1 MLKIENLRA
10 AYGRVEV
17 LRGVNLQVPR
27 GEAVALIGPNG
38 AGKTTLLRAISGLVV
53 PEVGRITLEGQRIE
67 GLATHLIARLGVA
80 HVPQGRRVF
89 PSMSVADNLRLGAFR
104 RLGTPWHR
112 LWSRDAAVRA
122 DLEVVL
128 GLFPRLKER
137 LRQLAGTLSGGE
149 QQMLAMARAMM
160 LSPSVLLLDEPSMG
174 LSPKG
179 VEEVFSIIE
188 QLRTLKVT
196 LLLVEQFAAT
206 ALLVA
211 DHGCVLEN
219 GRITLQGPAQ
229 ALRHHPAVQAAYLGV
244 RRPAYPPV
252 LHPPSPP

>member
-17 LRGVNLQVPR
+17 LRGVHLHVPR
-27 GEAVALIGPNG
+27 GETVALIGPNG

-53 PEVGRITLEGQRIE
+53 PEVGRITLDGQRIE
-67 GLATHLIARLGVA
+67 GLATHRIARLGVA
-80 HVPQGRRVF
+80 HVPQGRHVF
-89 PSMSVADNLRLGAFR
+89 ASMSVADNLRLGAFR
-104 RLGTPWHR
+104 RLGLPWR
-112 LWSRDAAVRA
+112 REASVRT
-122 DLEVVL
+122 DHEVVL

-137 LRQLAGTLSGGE
+137 LRQQAGTLSGGE

-211 DHGCVLEN
+211 DHGCVMES
-219 GRITLQGPAQ
+219 GRITLQGPARD
-229 ALRHHPAVQAAYLGV
+229 LRHHPAVQAAYLGV
-244 RRPAYPPV
+244 RK
-252 LHPPSPP
+252 

>member
-1 MLKIENLRA
+1 MLRIENLRA

-17 LRGVNLQVPR
+17 LHGVHLHVPQ
-27 GEAVALIGPNG
+27 AAVVALIGPNG
-38 AGKTTLLRAISGLVV
+38 AGKSTLLRAISGLVT
-53 PEVGRITLEGQRIE
+53 PEVGRITLAGQRID
-67 GLATHLIARLGVA
+67 GLATHEIARLGVA
-80 HVPQGRRVF
+80 HVPQGRHVF
-89 PSMSVADNLRLGAFR
+89 PGMSVADNLRLGAFR
-104 RLGTPWHR
+104 RLGPPWC
-112 LWSRDAAVRA
+112 RDAAVRA

-160 LSPSVLLLDEPSMG
+160 LNPSVLLLDEPSMG

-188 QLRTLKVT
+188 QLRTRKVT
-196 LLLVEQFAAT
+196 MLLVEQFAAT

-211 DHGCVLEN
+211 DHGCVMEN
-219 GRITLQGPAQ
+219 GRITLQDRAQ
-229 ALRHHPAVQAAYLGV
+229 ALRHDPAVQAAYLGV
-244 RRPAYPPV
+244 RR
-252 LHPPSPP
+252 

>member
-17 LRGVNLQVPR
+17 LHGVYLEVPK
-27 GEAVALIGPNG
+27 GKVVALIGPNG
-38 AGKTTLLRAISGLVV
+38 AGKTTLLRAISGLV
-53 PEVGRITLEGQRIE
+53 PPAVGRIALAGQRID
-67 GLATHLIARLGVA
+67 GLATHDIARRGLA
-80 HVPQGRRVF
+80 HVPQGRHVF
-89 PSMSVADNLRLGAFR
+89 PAMSVADNLQMGAFR
-104 RLGTPWHR
+104 RLNLPWR
-112 LWSRDAAVRA
+112 RDATVAA

-128 GLFPRLKER
+128 ALFPRLRER
-137 LRQLAGTLSGGE
+137 YRQPAGTLSGGE

-160 LSPSVLLLDEPSMG
+160 LNPSVMLLDEPSMG

-188 QLRTLKVT
+188 QLRGMKVT
-196 LLLVEQFAAT
+196 MLLVEQFAAT

-211 DHGCVLEN
+211 DHGYVMEN
-219 GRITLQGPAQ
+219 GAVTLHGPAL

-244 RRPAYPPV
+244 RR
-252 LHPPSPP
+252 

>member
-1 MLKIENLRA
+1 MLRIENLRA

-17 LRGVNLQVPR
+17 LRGVHLQVPR

-38 AGKTTLLRAISGLVV
+38 AGKTTLLRAISGLVA
-53 PEVGRITLEGQRIE
+53 PEVGRITLDGQRIDR
-67 GLATHLIARLGVA
+67 LAAHEIARRGVA
-80 HVPQGRRVF
+80 HVPQGRHVF
-89 PSMSVADNLRLGAFR
+89 AGMSVADNLQLGAFR
-104 RLGTPWHR
+104 RLGPPWRR
-112 LWSRDAAVRA
+112 LWGRDTTVRA

-128 GLFPRLKER
+128 TLFPRLKER
-137 LRQLAGTLSGGE
+137 LRQPAGTLSGGE

-211 DHGCVLEN
+211 DHGCVMEN
-219 GRITLQGPAQ
+219 GRITLQDRAR

-244 RRPAYPPV
+244 RRRN
-252 LHPPSPP
+252 